1 MKLSV
6 ILSWVLYGV
15 VSTVCLTLADSYFG
29 WGFFQ

>member
-6 ILSWVLYGV
+6 ILLWILYGM
-15 VSTVCLTLADSYFG
+15 VSSVMMILADSYFG